1 MVKCSDKKM
10 DLVKRVQG
18 GVFFNCPDYTHYM
31 SHILISNTGIFGA
44 AMKALKARNNQKK
57 G

>member
-1 MVKCSDKKM
+1 M

-31 SHILISNTGIFGA
+31 SHILISITGIFGA

-57 G
+57 S